1 MRLFVG
7 IPLAAP
13 VVREL
18 TAASARLR
26 SDGDGLRWSKPES
39 WHITL
44 QYLGNTEPGRYECV
58 VARLGELCLSPVP
71 IWLEGLGCFDR
82 AGVLFAEV
90 RPTPEL
96 LLLQRR
102 VTQATEACGFPV
114 DARPYQPHITLARSK
129 GNSKGKGRAQGLSAL
144 KTRARAAQ
152 NFTQFVAGEFLL
164 YESLPGPS
172 GVDYAIRARFP
183 LGG

>member
-58 VARLGELCLSPVP
+58 VVRLGELRLSPVP

-129 GNSKGKGRAQGLSAL
+129 GKGRARGLSAL
-144 KTRARAAQ
+144 KNRARVASD
-152 NFTQFVAGEFLL
+152 FTQLFAGEFLL

-172 GVDYAIRARFP
+172 GSDYAIRARFP
-183 LGG
+183 LGW

>member
-1 MRLFVG
+1 M
-7 IPLAAP
+7 AATA
-13 VVREL
+13 VCEL

-44 QYLGNTEPGRYECV
+44 QFLGNTEPERYECV
-58 VARLGELCLSPVP
+58 VARLGELRLPPVP
-71 IWLEGLGCFDR
+71 IWLEGLGSFDR

-102 VTQATEACGFPV
+102 VNQAMEACGFPV

-129 GNSKGKGRAQGLSAL
+129 GKGRAQGLSAL
-144 KTRARAAQ
+144 KTRAHAAPG
-152 NFTQFVAGEFLL
+152 FTQFVAGEFLL
-164 YESLPGPS
+164 YESVPGLS
-172 GVDYAIRARFP
+172 GSDYAVRARFS

>member
-7 IPLAAP
+7 IPLAATA
-13 VVREL
+13 VCEL

-44 QYLGNTEPGRYECV
+44 QFLGNTEPERYECV
-58 VARLGELCLSPVP
+58 VARLGELRLPPVP
-71 IWLEGLGCFDR
+71 IWLEGLGSFDR

-102 VTQATEACGFPV
+102 VNQAMEACGFPV

-129 GNSKGKGRAQGLSAL
+129 GKGRAQGLSAL
-144 KTRARAAQ
+144 KTRAHAAPG
-152 NFTQFVAGEFLL
+152 FTQFVAGEFLL
-164 YESLPGPS
+164 YESVPGLS
-172 GVDYAIRARFP
+172 GSDYADRARFS

>member
-58 VARLGELCLSPVP
+58 VARLGELRLSPVP
-71 IWLEGLGCFDR
+71 LWLEGLGCFDR

-90 RPTPEL
+90 RPAPEL

-102 VTQATEACGFPV
+102 VTQAMEACGFPL

-129 GNSKGKGRAQGLSAL
+129 GKGRAQGLSEL
-144 KTRARAAQ
+144 NTRACAAPD
-152 NFTQFVAGEFLL
+152 FTQVVAGEFLL
-164 YESLPGPS
+164 YESVPSPS
-172 GVDYAIRARFP
+172 GSDYVIRARFT

>member
-13 VVREL
+13 AMREL
-18 TAASARLR
+18 TTASARLR

-39 WHITL
+39 WHITV
-44 QYLGNTEPGRYECV
+44 QFLGNTEPGRYECV
-58 VARLGELCLSPVP
+58 VARLEELRLSPVP

-90 RPTPEL
+90 RPAPEL

-129 GNSKGKGRAQGLSAL
+129 GKGRAQGLSAL
-144 KTRARAAQ
+144 KNRARAAQ
-152 NFTQFVAGEFLL
+152 NFTQFVAGEFVL
-164 YESLPGPS
+164 YESVPSPS
-172 GVDYAIRARFP
+172 GSDYAIRARFA
-183 LGG
+183 LGR

>member
-26 SDGDGLRWSKPES
+26 RSSDLLRWSKPES

-90 RPTPEL
+90 RAAP
-96 LLLQRR
+96 R
-102 VTQATEACGFPV
+102 VRV
-114 DARPYQPHITLARSK
+114 L
-129 GNSKGKGRAQGLSAL
+129 
-144 KTRARAAQ
+144 
-152 NFTQFVAGEFLL
+152 
-164 YESLPGPS
+164 
-172 GVDYAIRARFP
+172 
-183 LGG
+183 

>member
-7 IPLAAP
+7 IPLAATA
-13 VVREL
+13 VCEL

-44 QYLGNTEPGRYECV
+44 QFLGNTEPERYECV
-58 VARLGELCLSPVP
+58 VARLGELRLPPVP
-71 IWLEGLGCFDR
+71 IWLEGLGSFDR

-102 VTQATEACGFPV
+102 VNQAMEACGFPV

-129 GNSKGKGRAQGLSAL
+129 GKGRAQGLSAL
-144 KTRARAAQ
+144 TTRAHAAPG
-152 NFTQFVAGEFLL
+152 FTQFVAGEFLL
-164 YESLPGPS
+164 YESVPGLS
-172 GVDYAIRARFP
+172 GSDYADRARFS